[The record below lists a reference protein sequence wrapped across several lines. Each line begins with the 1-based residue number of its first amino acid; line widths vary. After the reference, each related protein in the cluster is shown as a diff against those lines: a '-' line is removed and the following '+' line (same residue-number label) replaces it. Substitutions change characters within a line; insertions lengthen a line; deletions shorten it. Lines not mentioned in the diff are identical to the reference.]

1 MTSKF
6 DLTIISAESKVFEG
20 EVVNVLVPGM
30 IGDFLVLSNHA
41 PCISSI
47 RPGFLEF
54 AEGTSKKQRYF
65 VSGGIIEVINN
76 TVSVR
81 NPRRYVVEPKEKNTI
96 KINITDNTP
105 DNTDNTNINT
115 RHIIYNVYSIIQE
128 QNSQQKRFKTKRLKQ
143 PKFNTKKY
151 HNIHQPGR
159 TNCDQRSRV

>member
-1 MTSKF
+1 MTIKF

-20 EVVNVLVPGM
+20 EVENVLVPGM

-76 TVSVR
+76 TVSVLVDTAIIGDK
-81 NPRRYVVEPKEKNTI
+81 VVKEDITVLISEIDEKLSAGDITNKDDLGLRKN
-96 KINITDNTP
+96 DL
-105 DNTDNTNINT
+105 
-115 RHIIYNVYSIIQE
+115 E
-128 QNSQQKRFKTKRLKQ
+128 EALKQ
-143 PKFNTKKY
+143 T
-151 HNIHQPGR
+151 
-159 TNCDQRSRV
+159 

>member
-1 MTSKF
+1 MTIKF

-20 EVVNVLVPGM
+20 EVENVLVPGM

-76 TVSVR
+76 TVSVLIDSAIKGDK
-81 NPRRYVVEPKEKNTI
+81 VVKEDITGLISEIDEKLSAGDITNKDDLGLRKN
-96 KINITDNTP
+96 DL
-105 DNTDNTNINT
+105 
-115 RHIIYNVYSIIQE
+115 E
-128 QNSQQKRFKTKRLKQ
+128 EALKQ
-143 PKFNTKKY
+143 A
-151 HNIHQPGR
+151 
-159 TNCDQRSRV
+159 

>member
-20 EVVNVLVPGM
+20 EVENVLVPGM

-65 VSGGIIEVINN
+65 VSGGIVEVINN
-76 TVSVR
+76 RVSVLVDSAIEGDK
-81 NPRRYVVEPKEKNTI
+81 VVKEDISVLISEIDDKLSAGDITNKDDLGLRKN
-96 KINITDNTP
+96 DL
-105 DNTDNTNINT
+105 
-115 RHIIYNVYSIIQE
+115 E
-128 QNSQQKRFKTKRLKQ
+128 EALKQ
-143 PKFNTKKY
+143 A
-151 HNIHQPGR
+151 
-159 TNCDQRSRV
+159 